1 MSESGMMDALTW
13 LHTSTDAPPALLK
26 NAEVQADETAST
38 ITNVNTPAT
47 PEAAPANLKKPETT
61 RPIEAS
67 VDPLREARVSLFRG
81 KGLSTNEAER
91 LADILAERDST
102 LDNRRACLECAGLHE
117 GRCLQGRYPLGQA
130 DIFTLHRCTGFK
142 PSEVSHVTH

>member
-67 VDPLREARVSLFRG
+67 VDPLREARYPCSAARVCRPMRPN
-81 KGLSTNEAER
+81 GLPTSW
-91 LADILAERDST
+91 
-102 LDNRRACLECAGLHE
+102 
-117 GRCLQGRYPLGQA
+117 
-130 DIFTLHRCTGFK
+130 
-142 PSEVSHVTH
+142 PSATAP